1 MKTKNIPNSFA
12 FLTYSL
18 VFIVFFIS
26 KEIFS
31 KHFIIVGT
39 LLSLGGFILSWS
51 TKNKAEKLK
60 NIVANNI
67 VILFIFLWMVY
78 GILNSS
84 FLFEEILLILLKG
97 ILALKVTASFNSY
110 NKRNLACIQILSLF
124 IFACFPFFVNTATYT
139 YKALSVLY
147 VFVWILILRFNL
159 DASSYTSFSK
169 ISRVY
174 SSCLIVLAISLSFA
188 FMLKENIFSPR
199 MVLYK
204 YPFLG
209 TAKIDIEEKLYKLQN
224 ALNEKIITLNRN
236 AKSIKEKSK
245 TMKLLSSLFGKS
257 SVTLEVEKAREGL
270 MDFLRRPGPGL
281 EKGKGEEIAL
291 LKKYVD
297 TRAAVENRDLRD
309 EIREKINETESS
321 SITKLSV
328 SLTMNTLGSQEKLE
342 KINSAVTSLKE
353 TIEKTPLDNP
363 TKNELKEKIKEL
375 RSWKIYSLYNAAR
388 GILEDNIEKIKNQN
402 CLGEETILNFS
413 KDIAEAMTVPEILKL
428 HKTIK
433 DSDEI
438 EEFDSACTKFDFK
451 DIFEK
456 LLEYKLELA
465 LMEKKKLFQEK
476 IKVGAI
482 KKEIKTL
489 PAETKI
495 DFVKIQPKLIRIPL
509 GEKGKLSATAI
520 YSDSSQIDV
529 TSHVAWESS
538 KPKNAVIELG
548 NITSLALG
556 ETTVYAYLKEVRS
569 NPSWIIIQE
578 PKLTS
583 ITLNLKEINVEIGKN
598 ISIKAT
604 GFYTDN
610 SKKDITEF
618 ADWFPIDK
626 NILRMVDKGVFKAK
640 KLGETE
646 VYAQYKKIKS
656 LPVKISVF
664 IPPLKVLG
672 MILFSF
678 LAITAFFSLLF
689 YVVIKIKIINLKKL
703 VSISPS
709 NFIINLYENI
719 KKVLGVLG
727 LPHQETLP
735 LLKYTYAAQQKFSIR
750 ENILLNLTEKLFEVQ
765 YSSHAIRS
773 SDALY
778 FLNNYNK
785 YMQAIKE
792 KLPGFPVKSLL
803 LLFRLIPFSI

>member
-1 MKTKNIPNSFA
+1 
-12 FLTYSL
+12 
-18 VFIVFFIS
+18 
-26 KEIFS
+26 
-31 KHFIIVGT
+31 
-39 LLSLGGFILSWS
+39 
-51 TKNKAEKLK
+51 
-60 NIVANNI
+60 
-67 VILFIFLWMVY
+67 
-78 GILNSS
+78 
-84 FLFEEILLILLKG
+84 
-97 ILALKVTASFNSY
+97 
-110 NKRNLACIQILSLF
+110 
-124 IFACFPFFVNTATYT
+124 
-139 YKALSVLY
+139 
-147 VFVWILILRFNL
+147 
-159 DASSYTSFSK
+159 
-169 ISRVY
+169 
-174 SSCLIVLAISLSFA
+174 
-188 FMLKENIFSPR
+188 
-199 MVLYK
+199 
-204 YPFLG
+204 
-209 TAKIDIEEKLYKLQN
+209 
-224 ALNEKIITLNRN
+224 
-236 AKSIKEKSK
+236 
-245 TMKLLSSLFGKS
+245 
-257 SVTLEVEKAREGL
+257 
-270 MDFLRRPGPGL
+270 
-281 EKGKGEEIAL
+281 
-291 LKKYVD
+291 
-297 TRAAVENRDLRD
+297 
-309 EIREKINETESS
+309 
-321 SITKLSV
+321 
-328 SLTMNTLGSQEKLE
+328 
-342 KINSAVTSLKE
+342 
-353 TIEKTPLDNP
+353 
-363 TKNELKEKIKEL
+363 
-375 RSWKIYSLYNAAR
+375 
-388 GILEDNIEKIKNQN
+388 
-402 CLGEETILNFS
+402 
-413 KDIAEAMTVPEILKL
+413 
-428 HKTIK
+428 
-433 DSDEI
+433 
-438 EEFDSACTKFDFK
+438 
-451 DIFEK
+451 
-456 LLEYKLELA
+456 
-465 LMEKKKLFQEK
+465 
-476 IKVGAI
+476 
-482 KKEIKTL
+482 
-489 PAETKI
+489 
-495 DFVKIQPKLIRIPL
+495 
-509 GEKGKLSATAI
+509 
-520 YSDSSQIDV
+520 
-529 TSHVAWESS
+529 
-538 KPKNAVIELG
+538 
-548 NITSLALG
+548 
-556 ETTVYAYLKEVRS
+556 S

-610 SKKDITEF
+610 SKKDITEL